1 MRLVTWNCNGAYRK
15 KAAFIAG
22 YKPDLA
28 VIQECES
35 LEKLKFVNDTPQ
47 PTASLWFGDNPNR
60 GLGIFSYTG
69 LHFEPHS
76 PYDDSIKY
84 CVPLKVSGHLN
95 FNLIA
100 IWAMGH
106 KDPSLS
112 YIGQVFQALAA
123 YQSFI
128 AGAETVLI
136 GDFNSNKIWDRV
148 RRIGNHS
155 RVVADLEKAG
165 IISLYHTYF
174 KEAQGLETQ
183 PTFYLYRN
191 QAKSYH
197 LDYCFAPNHWT
208 PKLRS
213 VSIGPY
219 AEWSHLSDHSP
230 VFIEFD
236 NIWG

>member
-15 KAAFIAG
+15 KAGFIAD

-35 LEKLKFVNDTPQ
+35 LEKLKFLNGLPQ
-47 PTASLWFGDNPNR
+47 PSASLWFGNNPNR
-60 GLGIFSYTG
+60 GLGVFSYTG
-69 LHFEPHS
+69 LHFELHGT
-76 PYDDSIKY
+76 YIDSIKY
-84 CVPLKVSGHLN
+84 CVPLKVSGHFN

-106 KDPSLS
+106 KDPALS

-128 AGAETVLI
+128 EGAETILI
-136 GDFNSNKIWDRV
+136 GDFNSNTIWDRA
-148 RRIGNHS
+148 RRVGNHS

-165 IISLYHTYF
+165 IVSLYHTYF
-174 KEAQGLETQ
+174 REDQGSETQ

-191 QAKSYH
+191 QEKSYH
-197 LDYCFAPNHWT
+197 LDYCFASSPWAH
-208 PKLRS
+208 KLKS
-213 VSIGPY
+213 VSVGPY
-219 AEWSHLSDHSP
+219 AEWKHLSDHSP

-236 NIWG
+236 N

>member
-15 KAAFIAG
+15 KAALIAA

-35 LEKLKFVNDTPQ
+35 LEKLKFGNDTPH
-47 PTASLWFGDNPNR
+47 PSASLWFGNNPNR

-76 PYDDSIKY
+76 VYDDSIKY
-84 CVPLKVSGHLN
+84 CVPLKVSGHRN

-100 IWAMGH
+100 IWAMAH

-112 YIGQVFQALAA
+112 YIGQVFQALAV

-128 AGAETVLI
+128 EGADTLLI
-136 GDFNSNKIWDRV
+136 GDFNGNKIWDRP
-148 RRIGNHS
+148 RRVSNHS
-155 RVVADLEKAG
+155 RVVADLKKAG
-165 IISLYHTYF
+165 IVSLYHTYF
-174 KEAQGLETQ
+174 KEDQGLETQ

-191 QAKSYH
+191 QEKSYH
-197 LDYCFAPNHWT
+197 LDYCFAPNHWL
-208 PKLRS
+208 PKLKFVS
-213 VSIGPY
+213 VGAY
-219 AEWSHLSDHSP
+219 ADWSHLSDHSP
-230 VFIEFD
+230 VFVEFD
-236 NIWG
+236 S